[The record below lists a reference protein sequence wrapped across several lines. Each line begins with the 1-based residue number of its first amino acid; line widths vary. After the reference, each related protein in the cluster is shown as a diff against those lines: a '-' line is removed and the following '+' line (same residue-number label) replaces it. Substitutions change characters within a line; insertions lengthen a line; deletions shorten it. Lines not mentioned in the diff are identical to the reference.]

1 MLIIELNE
9 FNRDFLEKGAN
20 TLNLKNLSYVLKLDS
35 STTESVEKREHHGLD
50 PWVQWVSIH
59 TGKKLENHGIIRN
72 SDVEKLKF
80 KQFWEI
86 LGEKGISTGIWGAM
100 NAKKMIQKGVIFFF
114 RIHGIILNCLI
125 PIVLLILS
133 SSQDTIQKT
142 IQKYQ
147 KPKFFLGLQN
157 YYTF

>member
-9 FNRDFLEKGAN
+9 FNRDLLEKGAN
-20 TLNLKNLSYVLKLDS
+20 TLNLKNLSYILKLNT
-35 STTESVEKREHHGLD
+35 STTESIEKIEHHGLD

-59 TGKKLENHGIIRN
+59 TGKKLETHGIIRN

-100 NAKKMIQKGVIFFF
+100 NAKKNDSKKCYFFCQ
-114 RIHGIILNCLI
+114 IHGIILNFPI
-125 PIVLLILS
+125 PIVFMTLYFY
-133 SSQDTIQKT
+133 QDTIQKI

-147 KPKFFLGLQN
+147 KQKFFLES
-157 YYTF
+157 